1 MKCLASIAVV
11 ALWALSPGVVHAQSC
26 ASASK
31 VTSDI
36 WNEVD
41 QFVRAY
47 PCSSPVDCSIKQ
59 GALLTDKLIK
69 FWNKMASGGWG
80 RIGPRRLEFN
90 RNLTGTLVGT
100 GGRMFVSFPAPAT
113 PVTITIDETGGE
125 GRASVVVC
133 KVEEKNGRST
143 VDTKWFNDTDE
154 RQRKSDEHR
163 SIEVRGVAGD
173 IITIHLAGK
182 SVTRRFS
189 YRIRASH

>member
-1 MKCLASIAVV
+1 MKRLACVAVIV
-11 ALWALSPGVVHAQSC
+11 VWGFSPAAAHAQACS
-26 ASASK
+26 SASK

-36 WNEVD
+36 WDEVD
-41 QFVRAY
+41 QFVKAY

-69 FWNKMASGGWG
+69 FWNRMASGGWG

-133 KVEEKNGRST
+133 KVDEKNGRTT
-143 VDTKWFNDTDE
+143 VDTKWFNDTNE

-163 SIEVRGVAGD
+163 SVEVRGVRGD
-173 IITIHLAGK
+173 VITVHLDGK
-182 SVTRRFS
+182 SVTRSFS